1 MALGD
6 LLIKVGID
14 GTNIGKD
21 LAKVQRKLEASA
33 AKFSTIGANI
43 SMGISAPLGLLANQ
57 AITTAAEFE
66 TLETGLQTLTG

>member
-14 GTNIGKD
+14 GTNINKD

-43 SMGISAPLGLLANQ
+43 SMGISA
-57 AITTAAEFE
+57 
-66 TLETGLQTLTG
+66 